1 MWGLNRKKEALLVPQ
16 ASIEIR
22 RMAERAVQVV
32 LCQQNSYRF
41 RPEAVIPAKAGIQF
55 IFSHLHTLD
64 PPLRDCVTIV
74 GLLIDSHSK
83 AEIWCQSEPVFP
95 AKLAPEVFN
104 PGAGNQGLLS
114 TFLTVPDCFPH
125 YDTASCAGV
134 TTCEKHVD
142 NAVA

>member
-1 MWGLNRKKEALLVPQ
+1 MKGIKKDQQDIDLWSAGDAL
-16 ASIEIR
+16 
-22 RMAERAVQVV
+22 V
-32 LCQQNSYRF
+32 L
-41 RPEAVIPAKAGIQF
+41 KALGI
-55 IFSHLHTLD
+55 
-64 PPLRDCVTIV
+64 V
-74 GLLIDSHSK
+74 
-83 AEIWCQSEPVFP
+83 P